1 MSVRG
6 LVVPLIPAIT
16 GGVRCKY
23 FPAEKL
29 GSLLEKGYGFDGS
42 SCGFCHVEDS
52 DLLAKPD
59 PGTKVEVDG
68 YTLFICDVYKAG
80 ERFDLDTRHVLQRA
94 LARVAEA
101 GFDVMSGTE
110 VEFYV
115 LKSAN
120 SPEVVDSLRYMEPL
134 YTHGVF
140 SLIPGLATTVHD
152 AVGIEFVHHEVGPG
166 QFELTLERDT
176 PMGLADRTTLAKWV
190 IKYWVSKHG
199 FTATFMPKPFMDRP
213 GNGMHLHLSLTKDG
227 RNVMG
232 PGGRRGD
239 GKRIFSEEGA
249 SFLAGILAH
258 AKALAALMSSTV
270 NSYKRLTPHFEAP
283 IFICWSIGNR
293 SALVRIPEHD
303 AARGDVRLE
312 VRCPDPACNPYL
324 ALAGLLTAGLKGLE
338 EGLELP
344 DPVDESVYELK
355 EEELEARGVEKL
367 PSSLKE
373 AVELAKKDPVVKEAL
388 GPRLAEQFFKL
399 KEAEWQ
405 AYVKFLE
412 ETGEEGE
419 GRVTSWELR
428 EYLTRA

>member
-1 MSVRG
+1 MGVQR
-6 LVVPLIPAIT
+6 LVAPLIPAVA

-23 FPAEKL
+23 FPAERL

-59 PGTKVEVDG
+59 PETKVEIDG

-80 ERFDLDTRHVLQRA
+80 ERSDLDTRFALQRA

-101 GFDVMSGTE
+101 GLGVVSGTE

-115 LKSAN
+115 LRSTA
-120 SPEVVDSLRYMEPL
+120 SPEVVDPWRYMEPL
-134 YTHGVF
+134 YTHDLL
-140 SLIPGLATTVHD
+140 SLISGLATAVHG
-152 AVGIEFVHHEVGPG
+152 ALGIEFVHHEAGPG
-166 QFELTLERDT
+166 QFELTLERDA
-176 PMGLADRTTLAKWV
+176 PMGLADRITLAKWV
-190 IKYWVSKHG
+190 IRYWVSKRG
-199 FTATFMPKPFMDRP
+199 FTATFMPKPFIDKP
-213 GNGMHLHLSLTKDG
+213 GNGMHLHLSLTKGG

-239 GKRIFSEEGA
+239 GKRILSEEGA

-270 NSYKRLTPHFEAP
+270 NSYKRLMPHFEAP
-283 IFICWSIGNR
+283 VFVCWSIGNR

-324 ALAGLLTAGLKGLE
+324 ALAGLLTAGLRGLE

-344 DPVDESVYELK
+344 DPVEESVYELR

-373 AVELAKKDPVVKEAL
+373 AVELAKKDPVVREAL

-399 KEAEWQ
+399 KEAEWR

-428 EYLTRA
+428 EYLMRA